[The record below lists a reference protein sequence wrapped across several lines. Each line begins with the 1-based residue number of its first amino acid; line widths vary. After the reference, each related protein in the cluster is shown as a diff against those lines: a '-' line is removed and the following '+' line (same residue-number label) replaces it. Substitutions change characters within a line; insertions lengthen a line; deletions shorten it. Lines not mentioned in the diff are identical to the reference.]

1 MVIAMK
7 QKILAV
13 DDSKMMLRIIS
24 STIEMLGFE
33 PINACN
39 GREALE
45 VLQKEQDIALVLL
58 DWNMPELNGM
68 DTLKAIKED
77 EQFAQLPVMMVTT
90 EGEKKN
96 VVRAIQAGA
105 KHYLTKPFNQQDL
118 ATRIME
124 CLDSG
129 LV

>member
-1 MVIAMK
+1 MAK
-7 QKILAV
+7 KILAV

-24 STIEMLGFE
+24 STIEMLAFE
-33 PINACN
+33 PLKASH
-39 GREALE
+39 GKEALALLE
-45 VLQKEQDIALVLL
+45 KESDNIALVLL
-58 DWNMPELNGM
+58 DWNMPVMNGM
-68 DTLKAIKED
+68 DTLLAIKED
-77 EQFAQLPVMMVTT
+77 PRFNHIPVMMVTT

-124 CLDSG
+124 CLGNG
-129 LV
+129 LFE

>member
-1 MVIAMK
+1 MK

-33 PINACN
+33 PLKASN

-45 VLQKEQDIALVLL
+45 LLEKESEIALVLL

-68 DTLKAIKED
+68 ETLKAIKSNESLSD
-77 EQFAQLPVMMVTT
+77 LPVMMVTT

-96 VVRAIQAGA
+96 VVMAIQAGA

>member
-1 MVIAMK
+1 MK

-13 DDSKMMLRIIS
+13 DDSKMMLKIIS

-33 PINACN
+33 PVKASN
-39 GREALE
+39 GREALDLLE
-45 VLQKEQDIALVLL
+45 KEPEIALVLL

-68 DTLKAIKED
+68 ETLKAIKSNEN
-77 EQFAQLPVMMVTT
+77 FSNLPVMMVTT

-96 VVRAIQAGA
+96 VVMAIQAGA

-129 LV
+129 LF

>member
-1 MVIAMK
+1 METSMK

-24 STIEMLGFE
+24 STIEMLGYE
-33 PINACN
+33 TIKASN
-39 GREALE
+39 GKEALSI
-45 VLQKEQDIALVLL
+45 LEQEPNIVLVLL
-58 DWNMPELNGM
+58 DWNMPELDGM
-68 DTLKAIKED
+68 ETLKAIKSN
-77 EQFAQLPVMMVTT
+77 EQLKSLPVMMVTT
-90 EGEKKN
+90 EGEKRS
-96 VVRAIQAGA
+96 VVKAIQAGA

-129 LV
+129 LI

>member
-1 MVIAMK
+1 MG

-24 STIEMLGFE
+24 STIEMLSFE
-33 PINACN
+33 PVKASN
-39 GREALE
+39 GREALS
-45 VLQKEQDIALVLL
+45 VLEKEKDNVVLVLL
-58 DWNMPELNGM
+58 DWNMPEMNGM
-68 DTLKAIKED
+68 ETLQAIKAD
-77 EQFAQLPVMMVTT
+77 ARFSAIPVMMVTT

-124 CLDSG
+124 CLGNG
-129 LV
+129 LLE

>member
-1 MVIAMK
+1 MG

-24 STIEMLGFE
+24 STIEMLSFE
-33 PINACN
+33 PVKAAN
-39 GREALE
+39 GKEAMELLE
-45 VLQKEQDIALVLL
+45 KEGDNVVLVLL
-58 DWNMPELNGM
+58 DWNMPEMNGM
-68 DTLKAIKED
+68 ETLQAIKAD
-77 EQFAQLPVMMVTT
+77 PRFSAIPVMMVTT

-124 CLDSG
+124 CLGNG
-129 LV
+129 LLE

>member
-1 MVIAMK
+1 METSMK

-24 STIEMLGFE
+24 STIEMLGYE
-33 PINACN
+33 TIKASN
-39 GREALE
+39 GKEALSILKQE
-45 VLQKEQDIALVLL
+45 PNIILVLL
-58 DWNMPELNGM
+58 DWNMPELDGM
-68 DTLKAIKED
+68 ETLKAIKSN
-77 EQFAQLPVMMVTT
+77 EQLKSLPVMMVTT
-90 EGEKKN
+90 EGEKRS
-96 VVRAIQAGA
+96 VVKAIQAGA

-129 LV
+129 LI